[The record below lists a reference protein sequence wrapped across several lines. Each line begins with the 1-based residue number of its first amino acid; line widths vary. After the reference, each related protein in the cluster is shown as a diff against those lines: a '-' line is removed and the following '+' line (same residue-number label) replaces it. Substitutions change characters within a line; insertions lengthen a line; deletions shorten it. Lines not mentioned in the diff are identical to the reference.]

1 MDELENLSSQQ
12 ENEEDAGVVTGEET
26 ETAPE
31 DSVPE
36 KDNAPEVANG
46 AKEKQ
51 SRKENNRY
59 ADARRAGK
67 EEGAKE
73 ERERI
78 NKMLKRQG
86 IPNPAAEGKKL
97 ESIEEIEEYGIAYRA
112 AQREVD
118 PSVIREEDEVRSWKE
133 ERDAEAAR
141 TAATEAEQAA
151 MQKDREDFTAKYP
164 EVNLEELAKSKSFE
178 LFGGA
183 SVGREPLASIYK
195 RYCEFMADYEPKA
208 KPEKSE
214 RSTGTGGTAAT
225 PMTGDQMRE
234 LQRWN
239 ERYPELKMTEEEFLR
254 RKG

>member
-12 ENEEDAGVVTGEET
+12 ENEEGAGVVTGEEA

-36 KDNAPEVANG
+36 KDNAPEAASG

-51 SRKENNRY
+51 SRKENSRY

-86 IPNPAAEGKKL
+86 IPNPAAEGKTL

-141 TAATEAEQAA
+141 KAEEEKVQEDLRAF
-151 MQKDREDFTAKYP
+151 RERYP
-164 EVNLEELAKSKSFE
+164 NVNLEELGKSKSFE
-178 LFGGA
+178 RFAGSRVERESLADIYA
-183 SVGREPLASIYK
+183 S
-195 RYCEFMADYEPKA
+195 YCDFLADYEPKA

-214 RSTGTGGTAAT
+214 RSTGEGGGASGAISGAKQKALDEWNRLNPEMAMTAA
-225 PMTGDQMRE
+225 
-234 LQRWN
+234 
-239 ERYPELKMTEEEFLR
+239 EFLSR
-254 RKG
+254 